1 MKIYLDDVRDLP
13 EEFDDWVVVRSAE
26 EALHLIASKGL
37 ENIEAISFD
46 HDLGEDCM
54 SGYDLASIIEE
65 MVYGGEFASIPKL
78 FIHSANPVGAKN
90 LIACFNSIWR
100 KQYAPSTPHTS

>member
-1 MKIYLDDVRDLP
+1 
-13 EEFDDWVVVRSAE
+13 VRSAE

-65 MVYGGEFASIPKL
+65 MVYEAEFSSIPKL
-78 FIHSANPVGAKN
+78 FIHSANPVGVKN
-90 LIACFNSIWR
+90 LERCFESITR
-100 KQYAPSTPHTS
+100 RITNNPFTP